1 MNYRHWL
8 SEVDRPRLSRAAAG
22 LGAGLMLLGAG
33 ACSPGAANPS
43 APAASKPAGAA
54 AGAAPASAA
63 APAAAS
69 APATPQKV
77 TMVLSWVGYQPHHM
91 PFWLARERGWYAEQ
105 GLDVTIEDS
114 RGYGQVMQ
122 FLTAEKTEFGLVG
135 ASSLAQA
142 TAKQNVAIKLVGLVQ
157 QKENNSLRYFL
168 SSGIRSPKD
177 MEGRSAGLVGG
188 SIQELLLPAFGRAA
202 GFDASKVEVI
212 HVDIQTS
219 GRAFAAGQFDL
230 TNSAVGSAD
239 TIVYERK
246 GTPTGQFIYADYVPL
261 LGPGIAVTN
270 KTLAERPA
278 LVRGFTKATQRALE
292 YMITSPREA
301 VLEASGIVARNVQG
315 APEGDLVAE
324 AAFEAV
330 PSLMVTKST
339 EGKPAGWSSPDDW
352 RQMIDLLRQYDDFP
366 RVPPVDELMTNQF
379 VES

>member
-1 MNYRHWL
+1 VNHR
-8 SEVDRPRLSRAAAG
+8 SCRTRRDRPRLAQVVAAICAAVTLSG
-22 LGAGLMLLGAG
+22 MV
-33 ACSPGAANPS
+33 ACGPGAASPS
-43 APAASKPAGAA
+43 APAASPSA
-54 AGAAPASAA
+54 AGEAASTAASRPAVP
-63 APAAAS
+63 APAA
-69 APATPQKV
+69 PQKV

-91 PFWLARERGWYAEQ
+91 PFWLARERGWYSEQ

-114 RGYGQVMQ
+114 RGYSQVMQ
-122 FLTAEKTEFGLVG
+122 FLAADKTEFGLVG

-142 TAKQNVAIKLVGLVQ
+142 AAKQNVPIKMVALVQ

-168 SSGIRSPKD
+168 SSGIRTPKD
-177 MEGRSAGLVGG
+177 LEGRSAGLVGG

-230 TNSAVGSAD
+230 TNAAVGSAD
-239 TIVYERK
+239 TTIYERK
-246 GTPTGQFIYADYVPL
+246 GTPTGQFVYADYLPL

-278 LVRGFTKATQRALE
+278 LVQGFTKATQRALE

-301 VLEASGIVARNVQG
+301 VLEASEVVARNVQG

-330 PSLMVTKST
+330 PSLMVSKST

-352 RQMIDLLRQYDDFP
+352 RQMIELLRQYDEFP
-366 RVPPVDELMTNQF
+366 RVPSVDELMTNQF